1 MTPEQRDCDHTF
13 AEEREPRGRAV
24 LGPCLS
30 CGLSAL
36 DAIAA
41 MKRERDVAGPGA
53 EGRDWK
59 TLALATVD
67 DLADELGSRAKCALV
82 LLDSPLGAPATMRSL
97 FRGGQTASVGLALW
111 FAFDNST
118 GLHPFDRSKER

>member
-1 MTPEQRDCDHTF
+1 MTPEQRNCDHTF
-13 AEEREPRGRAV
+13 AEDRDPALRAV
-24 LGPCLS
+24 LGPCLT

-36 DAIAA
+36 DAIGA

-82 LLDSPLGAPATMRSL
+82 LLDSPLGAPRTNRSL
-97 FRGGQTASVGLALW
+97 FRGEMNASVGLALW